1 METQNLTNDTI
12 QAYLFRKERLIA
24 HPVGSVFMTT
34 GADDPGKL
42 FGGKWE
48 MINGSFQIAV
58 GKTCSVWERTS

>member
-12 QAYLFRKERLIA
+12 QAYLFRKERLSA
-24 HPVGSVFMTT
+24 HPVGSMFLTA

-48 MINGSFQIAV
+48 MINGSFPIAA
-58 GKTCSVWERTS
+58 GKTCYVWERTA